1 MNEARP
7 LEESP
12 LSSSVAELA
21 HLPRKYLVELWLKN
35 VGRPP
40 PKAAST
46 SFLLRAAAYRVQEQQ
61 YGGLKRQDL
70 RLLHKASD
78 PGKIRGNKALVK
90 TVGKANQTLLTNNEG
105 LGNAQNERLGPA
117 QRDRLRAKAQP
128 IVLRP
133 GTRLVREWQGK
144 SHRVEVRADGF
155 GWNGEVYRSL
165 SAVAFAITG
174 ARWSGNR
181 FFRL

>member
-1 MNEARP
+1 MTKAHP
-7 LEESP
+7 LEQSP
-12 LSSSVAELA
+12 LSSTMAQLML
-21 HLPRKYLVELWLKN
+21 LPRTQLVELWVKH
-35 VGRPP
+35 VGRLP

-46 SFLLRAAAYRVQEQQ
+46 SFLLRAAAYKVQEQQ

-78 PGKIRGNKALVK
+78 PREFRGNKALVE
-90 TVGKANQTLLTNNEG
+90 TVGRASPPLLTNKG
-105 LGNAQNERLGPA
+105 LGNAQNERLGRA
-117 QRDRLRAKAQP
+117 QRDKSPIKAQP
-128 IVLRP
+128 LVLRP

-144 SHRVEVRADGF
+144 SHSVEVRADGF

-165 SAVAFAITG
+165 SAVASAITS
-174 ARWSGNR
+174 AHWSGMR

>member
-1 MNEARP
+1 MTKAHP

-12 LSSSVAELA
+12 LSSSVAEIA
-21 HLPRKYLVELWLKN
+21 HLPRKHLVELWVKH
-35 VGRPP
+35 VGRLP

-46 SFLLRAAAYRVQEQQ
+46 SFLLRAAAYKVQEQQ

-78 PGKIRGNKALVK
+78 PREVRGNKASVE
-90 TVGKANQTLLTNNEG
+90 TVGTASPPLSNKG
-105 LGNAQNERLGPA
+105 LGNAQNETLGRA
-117 QRDRLRAKAQP
+117 LRDKSGVKAP
-128 IVLRP
+128 PLALRP

-144 SHRVEVRADGF
+144 SHSVEVRADGF

-165 SAVAFAITG
+165 SAVASAITG
-174 ARWSGNR
+174 AHWSGMR

>member
-1 MNEARP
+1 MTKAHP

-12 LSSSVAELA
+12 LSSSVAQLML
-21 HLPRKYLVELWLKN
+21 LPRTQLVELWLKH
-35 VGRPP
+35 VGRLP

-46 SFLLRAAAYRVQEQQ
+46 SFLLRAAAYRIQEQQ

-78 PGKIRGNKALVK
+78 PREFRGNKALME
-90 TVGKANQTLLTNNEG
+90 TVGTASPPLSNKG
-105 LGNAQNERLGPA
+105 LGNAQNERWDPA
-117 QRDRLRAKAQP
+117 QRDKLRVKAQP
-128 IVLRP
+128 LALRP

-144 SHRVEVRADGF
+144 SHSVEVRADGF

-165 SAVAFAITG
+165 SAVASAITG
-174 ARWSGNR
+174 AHWSGMR

>member
-1 MNEARP
+1 MTKAHP

-12 LSSSVAELA
+12 LSSSVEQLML
-21 HLPRKYLVELWLKN
+21 LPRTQLVELWLKH
-35 VGRPP
+35 VGRVP

-46 SFLLRAAAYRVQEQQ
+46 SFLLRAAAYRIQEQQ

-78 PGKIRGNKALVK
+78 PREVRGNKALVE
-90 TVGKANQTLLTNNEG
+90 TVGTASPPLLTNTG
-105 LGNAQNERLGPA
+105 LGNAQNERWDPA
-117 QRDRLRAKAQP
+117 QRDKLRVKAP
-128 IVLRP
+128 PLALRP

-144 SHRVEVRADGF
+144 SHSVEVRADGF

-165 SAVAFAITG
+165 SAVASAITG
-174 ARWSGNR
+174 AHWSGMR

>member
-1 MNEARP
+1 MTKAHR
-7 LEESP
+7 LEESL

-21 HLPRKYLVELWLKN
+21 HLPRKHLVELWVKH
-35 VGRPP
+35 VGRLP

-46 SFLLRAAAYRVQEQQ
+46 SFLLRAAAYRIQEQQ

-78 PGKIRGNKALVK
+78 PREVRGNKALVE
-90 TVGKANQTLLTNNEG
+90 TVGTASPPLLTNTG
-105 LGNAQNERLGPA
+105 LGNAQNERWDPA
-117 QRDRLRAKAQP
+117 QRDKLRVKAP
-128 IVLRP
+128 PLALRP

-144 SHRVEVRADGF
+144 SHSVEVRADGF

-165 SAVAFAITG
+165 SAVASAITG
-174 ARWSGNR
+174 AHWSGMR